1 MKKTFVMLTALIC
14 ALMLC
19 GCQCSHVWVEADC
32 VTPKTCSECGE
43 TEGEALGHSWVEATC
58 AAPKSCENCGETEGE
73 ALAHTWVDANFQAAK
88 TCTVCAATEGEPL
101 IADFESL
108 GLAIDAEGTGVPCT
122 LTIGAQEFTAQ
133 VDSWETLTAAEVA
146 DALRSYYSNVNDP
159 GLETYLS
166 NIQDVDGY
174 EWKAAHILVDGSGVT
189 SLNYVPLFPDYCDYY
204 DLDGLVDSLEEGID
218 KPAQFTVN
226 FNGQDYTE
234 CAFLNCYSMEHI
246 DCELSLKIDQWMYFR
261 LPVGYD
267 GMVLSFG
274 DATIIGSDYNAN
286 YMDYYYAENTVSFRM
301 N

>member
-1 MKKTFVMLTALIC
+1 MKKTFVILTVLVC

-19 GCQCSHVWVEADC
+19 GCQCRHIWVEADC

-43 TEGEALGHSWVEATC
+43 TEGEALGHSWAEATC
-58 AAPKSCENCGETEGE
+58 AAPKTCENCSETEGE

-101 IADFESL
+101 TADFESL

-122 LTIGAQEFTAQ
+122 FTIGSKEFTVQ
-133 VDSWETLTAAEVA
+133 VDSWETLTAEEVA
-146 DALRSYYSNVNDP
+146 DAIRNHYSNVNDP

-166 NIQDVDGY
+166 NIQDMDGY
-174 EWKAAHILVDGSGVT
+174 EWKAAHVLVDGSGIA
-189 SLNYVPLFPDYCDYY
+189 SLNDLPLFPDYGDYY
-204 DLDGLVDSLEEGID
+204 DLDGLVDSLEEGPD
-218 KPAQFTVN
+218 KPTRFTVN
-226 FNGQDYTE
+226 FNGQDYTD
-234 CAFLNCYSMEHI
+234 CAFYNYHYIEHI
-246 DCELSLKIDQWMYFR
+246 DCELSLKIDQWMFLR

-286 YMDYYYAENTVSFRM
+286 YMDYYCAENTVSIRM